1 VPAVPPD
8 ASDVNPEP
16 LDANPKEPSEM
27 PSPLAQAGLAALLS
41 AAAPA
46 GSNPLVAP
54 WPGPYGGVPPFDRV
68 KVEHFE
74 PALEAGMAEQLAN
87 IDRIT
92 TEGGQVTFANTIAAL
107 ERSDRV
113 LKQVLS
119 VYEVWT
125 STMNTP
131 EFQAVETRM
140 APRLAA
146 FRDQITQN
154 AKLFERIA
162 SVYETRERSAL
173 TPEEKRLAW
182 LHYTEFVRAG
192 AKLSPEGKKRVSEI
206 NQRLASLFTK
216 FGQNVLADEN
226 DHVLFLETESDL
238 AGLPASFRSSAATAA
253 EERGRKG
260 QWAVTNTRSS
270 VEPFLAYSDRRDLR
284 EKAWRAFV
292 SRGDNG
298 DARDNK
304 AVVAEILALRAER
317 AKLLGYET
325 HAHWRLENTMA
336 KTPERAMALLEAVW
350 APAVARVREEVAD
363 MLTIADREGAG
374 IRIAPWDYRYYAE
387 KVRKA
392 KYDLDE
398 GALVPYLQL
407 DKVREGMF
415 WVAGK
420 VFGLH
425 FSPARDVPVYHPDV
439 VAYEVKDDAGKH
451 VGLWYFDPWAR
462 PYKQSGAWMSA
473 YRDQERFDREIATI
487 VSNNAN
493 FVTAGPGQPVLVGW
507 DDATTMFHEFG
518 HALHGLCSKV
528 AYPSVSGTSV
538 ARDFVELPS
547 QILEHWLL
555 TPEVL
560 TRFAVHFQSGQPI
573 PPELVAKIERSR
585 TFNQGFDTV
594 EYVASAIVDMKLHL
608 AGATPAEPDA
618 FERETLK
625 AIGMPEE
632 IVMRHRTPQFSH
644 VFASEGYSA
653 GYYSYLWADTL
664 TADAWEA
671 FTSAGGPYDE
681 EMAKRLRDRIFSVG
695 NTVDPAEAYRSFRG
709 RDAGIEP
716 LMRKRGFPVPE
727 APKG

>member
-1 VPAVPPD
+1 MTGSLDPT
-8 ASDVNPEP
+8 DVT
-16 LDANPKEPSEM
+16 DPKEPSDM
-27 PSPLAQAGLAALLS
+27 PIPLAQAGLAALLT
-41 AAAPA
+41 AATPA
-46 GSNPLVAP
+46 GSNPLLAP
-54 WPGPYGGVPPFDRV
+54 WSGPYGGVPPFDRV

-74 PALEAGMAEQLAN
+74 PALEAAMAEQLAA

-92 TEGGQVTFANTIAAL
+92 AEAAPPTFANTLAAL

-113 LKQVLS
+113 LKRVSS
-119 VYEVWT
+119 VYNVWG

-140 APRLAA
+140 APKLAA
-146 FRDQITQN
+146 FRDRITQN

-162 SVYETRERSAL
+162 AVYEARETSGL
-173 TPEEKRLAW
+173 DPEQKRLAW
-182 LHYTEFVRAG
+182 LYYTEFVRAG
-192 AKLSPEGKKRVSEI
+192 AKLSPEAKKRVAEV
-206 NQRLASLFTK
+206 NQRLATLFTK
-216 FGQNVLADEN
+216 FGQNILADEN
-226 DHVLFLETESDL
+226 DYMLFLEKEADL
-238 AGLPASFRSSAATAA
+238 AGLNDAFRSSAASAA

-260 QWAVTNTRSS
+260 QWAVFNTRSS
-270 VEPFLAYSDRRDLR
+270 VEPFLAYSGRRDLR
-284 EKAWRAFV
+284 ERVWRTFV

-298 DARDNK
+298 DARDNN
-304 AVVAEILALRAER
+304 AIVAEILALRAER

-325 HAHWRLENTMA
+325 HAHWRLENQMA
-336 KTPERAMALLEAVW
+336 KSPERVMALLEAVW
-350 APAVARVREEVAD
+350 TPAVARVREEVAD
-363 MLTIADREGAG
+363 MQAIADREGAG

-398 GALVPYLQL
+398 NAVVPYLQL

-425 FSPARDVPVYHPDV
+425 FSPVQGVPVYHPDV
-439 VAYEVKDDAGKH
+439 VVYEVKDDAGRH

-462 PYKQSGAWMSA
+462 PYKQSGAWMNA
-473 YRDQERFDREIATI
+473 YRDQERFDGEVATI
-487 VSNNAN
+487 VSNNSN
-493 FVTAGPGQPVLVGW
+493 FVKAGAGQPVLISW

-518 HALHGLCSKV
+518 HGLHGLSSNV
-528 AYPSVSGTSV
+528 SYPSLSGTSV

-547 QILEHWLL
+547 QILEHWLP

-560 TRFAVHFQSGQPI
+560 TRFAVHRQTGQPV
-573 PPELVAKIERSR
+573 PPEIVAKIKRSE

-594 EYVASAIVDMKLHL
+594 EFVASALVDMKLHL
-608 AGATPAEPDA
+608 AGATPIEPDA
-618 FERETLK
+618 FERDTLK
-625 AIGMPEE
+625 AIGMPDE

-644 VFASEGYSA
+644 VFGSDGYSA

-671 FTSAGGPYDE
+671 FTEAGGPYDPV
-681 EMAKRLRDRIFSVG
+681 MAKRLREHVFSVG
-695 NTVDPAEAYRSFRG
+695 NTVDPADAYRAFRG
-709 RDAGIEP
+709 RDAGIDA
-716 LMRKRGFPVPE
+716 LMRKRGFPVP
-727 APKG
+727 AKPQAD

>member
-1 VPAVPPD
+1 VPPD
-8 ASDVNPEP
+8 ATDVTPSP
-16 LDANPKEPSEM
+16 PDANPKEPSDM
-27 PSPLAQAGLAALLS
+27 PIPLAQAGLAALLT

-54 WPGPYGGVPPFDRV
+54 WSGPYGGVPPFDRV
-68 KVEHFE
+68 KIEHFE
-74 PALEAGMAEQLAN
+74 PALEAGMAAQLAA

-92 TEGGQVTFANTIAAL
+92 AETAPATFANTIAAL

-113 LKQVLS
+113 LKQVSS
-119 VYEVWT
+119 VYNVWG

-140 APRLAA
+140 APKLAA
-146 FRDQITQN
+146 FRDRITQN
-154 AKLFERIA
+154 ARLFERIA
-162 SVYETRERSAL
+162 AVYDAREGSGL
-173 TPEEKRLAW
+173 TPEQKRLAW
-182 LHYTEFVRAG
+182 LYYTDFVRAG
-192 AKLSPEGKKRVSEI
+192 AKLSPEAKKRVSDI

-216 FGQNVLADEN
+216 FSQNILADEN
-226 DHVLFLETESDL
+226 DYVLFLEKEADL
-238 AGLPASFRSSAATAA
+238 GGLPAAFRSSAAAAA
-253 EERGRKG
+253 EERGKKG
-260 QWAVTNTRSS
+260 QWAVLNTRSS

-284 EKAWRAFV
+284 EKAWRTFV
-292 SRGDNG
+292 SRGDDG
-298 DARDNK
+298 DAKDNN
-304 AVVAEILALRAER
+304 AIVTEILALRAER

-325 HAHWRLENTMA
+325 HAHWRLENAMA

-350 APAVARVREEVAD
+350 TPAVARVREEVAD
-363 MLTIADREGAG
+363 MQAIADKEGAG

-387 KVRKA
+387 KVRKV

-398 GALVPYLQL
+398 NAVVPYLQL
-407 DKVREGMF
+407 EKAREGMF

-425 FSPARDVPVYHPDV
+425 FFPVQGVPVYHPDV
-439 VAYEVKDDAGKH
+439 VVYEVKDDAGKH

-462 PYKQSGAWMSA
+462 PYKQSGAWMNA
-473 YRDQERFDREIATI
+473 YRDQERFDGEITTI

-493 FVTAGPGQPVLVGW
+493 FVKGGAGRPVLISW

-518 HALHGLCSKV
+518 HALHGLCSNV

-547 QILEHWLL
+547 QILEHWLS

-560 TRFAVHFQSGQPI
+560 TRFAVHFQTGQPI
-573 PPELVAKIERSR
+573 PPELVAKIERSE
-585 TFNQGFDTV
+585 TFNQGFETV
-594 EYVASAIVDMKLHL
+594 EYVASALIDMKLHL
-608 AGATPAEPDA
+608 AGASPIDPRA
-618 FERETLK
+618 FERDTLK
-625 AIGMPEE
+625 ALGMPEE

-644 VFASEGYSA
+644 IFAGDGYSA

-671 FTSAGGPYDE
+671 FTGAGGPYDPVL
-681 EMAKRLRDRIFSVG
+681 AKRLRDQIFSVG
-695 NTVDPAEAYRSFRG
+695 NTVDPADAYRAFRG
-709 RDAGIEP
+709 RDAGIDA
-716 LMRKRGFPVPE
+716 LMRKRGFPVP
-727 APKG
+727 PKAETD

>member
-1 VPAVPPD
+1 VPPD
-8 ASDVNPEP
+8 ATDVNPGK
-16 LDANPKEPSEM
+16 LDANKEPSDM
-27 PSPLAQAGLAALLS
+27 PIPLAHAGLAVLLS

-54 WPGPYGGVPPFDRV
+54 WTGPYGGVPPFDQV
-68 KVEHFE
+68 TVEHFK
-74 PALEAGMAEQLAN
+74 PALEAGMAAQLAA

-92 TEGGQVTFANTIAAL
+92 AETAPATFANTIAAL

-113 LKQVLS
+113 LKQVAS
-119 VYEVWT
+119 VYGVWS

-131 EFQAVETRM
+131 EFQAVETEM
-140 APRLAA
+140 APKLAA
-146 FRDQITQN
+146 FRDRITQN

-162 SVYETRERSAL
+162 TVYDARESGGL
-173 TPEEKRLAW
+173 TPEQKRLAW
-182 LHYTEFVRAG
+182 LYYTDFVRAG
-192 AKLSPEGKKRVSEI
+192 AKLAPEAKKRVSDV

-216 FGQNVLADEN
+216 FSQNVLADEN
-226 DHVLFLETESDL
+226 DYVLFLEKETDL
-238 AGLPASFRSSAATAA
+238 AGLPAAFRSSAAAA
-253 EERGRKG
+253 AAERGRKG

-270 VEPFLAYSDRRDLR
+270 VEPFLAYADRRDLR
-284 EKAWRAFV
+284 EKAWRTFV

-298 DARDNK
+298 DAKDNN
-304 AVVAEILALRAER
+304 AIVAEILALRAER

-350 APAVARVREEVAD
+350 APAVARVHEEVAD
-363 MLTIADREGAG
+363 MQAIANKEGAG

-392 KYDLDE
+392 KYELDE
-398 GALVPYLQL
+398 NTVVPYLQL
-407 DKVREGMF
+407 EKLREGMF

-425 FSPARDVPVYHPDV
+425 FSPVQGVPVYHPDV
-439 VAYEVKDDAGKH
+439 VVYEVKDDAGKH
-451 VGLWYFDPWAR
+451 AGLWYFDPWAR
-462 PYKQSGAWMSA
+462 PYKQSGAWMNA
-473 YRDQERFDREIATI
+473 YRDQERFDGDVPTI

-493 FVTAGPGQPVLVGW
+493 FVKAGPGQPVLVGW

-518 HALHGLCSKV
+518 HALHGLCSNV

-547 QILEHWLL
+547 QILELWLP

-560 TRFAVHFQSGQPI
+560 TRFAVHFQTGQPI
-573 PPELVAKIERSR
+573 PPELVAKIERAK

-594 EYVASAIVDMKLHL
+594 EYLASALVDMKLHL
-608 AGATPAEPDA
+608 AGATPIDPDA
-618 FERETLK
+618 FERDTLK

-644 VFASEGYSA
+644 IFAGDGYSA
-653 GYYSYLWADTL
+653 GYYSYLWSDTL

-671 FTSAGGPYDE
+671 FTSAGGPYDPAL
-681 EMAKRLRDRIFSVG
+681 AKRLRDQIFSVG
-695 NTVDPAEAYRSFRG
+695 NTVDPTDAYRAFRG
-709 RDAGIEP
+709 RDAGIDA
-716 LMRKRGFPVPE
+716 LMRKRGFPVPP
-727 APKG
+727 AAKID